1 MTTWLVTGGAGYI
14 GSHVVLA
21 LLESGREVVVLDDL
35 STGVESFIPDTVPL
49 VRGSVDDP
57 VAVVAALDAGGRPV
71 DGVIHV
77 AGFKYAG
84 LSVDRPLET
93 YRRNV
98 VGLVVLLEAMAAAGV
113 QRLVFSGS
121 AAVFG
126 TPQEDVVTEQTGHDP
141 ESPYGASKD
150 MDERI
155 INDTVAATD
164 LEAVSLRYF
173 NVVGS
178 MSDGIWDV
186 SPYNLF
192 PKVMKALTDG
202 ETPLLSG
209 TDYPTPD
216 GSCVRDY
223 VHVGDIALAHV
234 AAAQALESARALLP
248 AYNLGSGSGTSVLE
262 IMKAMSRVTG
272 HEFEP
277 VRAPRRPG
285 DPARI
290 VASGEAAARD
300 LGWAMRHSL
309 DDMVQSAWDAWQAST
324 ADAEANAVSSER

>member
-21 LLESGREVVVLDDL
+21 LLESGRDVIVLDDL
-35 STGVESFIPDTVPL
+35 STGIASFVPDSVPL

-57 VAVVAALDAGGRPV
+57 VAVAAALDAGGRPV
-71 DGVIHV
+71 HGVIHV

-84 LSVDRPLET
+84 VSVERPLET

-98 VGLVVLLEAMAAAGV
+98 VGLVVLLESMDKAGV
-113 QRLVFSGS
+113 PRLVFSGS

-126 TPQEDVVTEQTGHDP
+126 TPQEDVVTEETRHAP

-155 INDTVAATD
+155 INDTAAVTD
-164 LEAVSLRYF
+164 LEVVSLRYF

-178 MSDGIWDV
+178 MSRDIWDV

-202 ETPLLSG
+202 ETPLVSG

-223 VHVGDIALAHV
+223 VHVGDIAHSHVV
-234 AAAQALESARALLP
+234 AAEALEAGRELLP

-262 IMKAMSRVTG
+262 IMDAMSRVTG
-272 HEFEP
+272 HAFQP

-309 DDMVQSAWDAWQAST
+309 DDMVRSAWDAWQASSASLGST
-324 ADAEANAVSSER
+324 NR